1 MGELSKSF
9 KIVLLV
15 DMLIGLIYGIL
26 YVFLP
31 DFVYATNHAPYYDPH
46 FWRLFGG
53 VILGIGI
60 MVFCALRNGDWNQIK
75 FFVRNTILFL
85 IITAIIN
92 LSSAAYITRSETNLI
107 FHWLDNI
114 VIIVLIVLNGY
125 FYMKEDK
132 K

>member
-1 MGELSKSF
+1 
-9 KIVLLV
+9 
-15 DMLIGLIYGIL
+15 MLIVDIIVAFVYGIL

-31 DFVYATNHAPYYDPH
+31 HIVYSTNDAPYYDPH

-60 MVFCALRNGDWNQIK
+60 VAVFALLKGDWDHIK
-75 FFVRNTILFL
+75 FFIFYTIIFL
-85 IITAIIN
+85 IITGIIN
-92 LSSAAYITRSETNLI
+92 LTSAIYVTRSVINLG

-114 VIIVLIVLNGY
+114 LIILLAILNAF
-125 FYMKEDK
+125 FYIREGK

>member
-9 KIVLLV
+9 KIMLLV
-15 DMLIGLIYGIL
+15 DMLVGFIYGIL

-31 DFVYATNHAPYYDPH
+31 DFIYSTNDAPYYDPH

-60 MVFCALRNGDWNQIK
+60 MVLYALKLNDWDQIK
-75 FFVRNTILFL
+75 FFVLNTIVFL
-85 IITAIIN
+85 IITVIIN
-92 LSSAAYITRSETNLI
+92 LASAAFITRSATNLI
-107 FHWLDNI
+107 FHWVDNI
-114 VIIVLIVLNGY
+114 VMIVLIVFNGY